1 MTIVAKTPAY
11 PRPVWDLVREL
22 VDNELSIIP
31 LRGKSPFR
39 QWKGAQ
45 WYRADHSTVTRWI
58 DQGFGLGVVHGKVSG
73 GLVSRDWD
81 EPCSYQKWAADYPN
95 LAATLPTVET
105 SRGFHTYARTSEGN
119 LTDIRKALHKPYST
133 GAIVLGDGELR
144 CGTGCYNVI
153 PPSVHPS
160 GVRYR
165 WAVPIPS
172 SGFPEVDL
180 FDTGFFDLPALG
192 VTGVTHDVLA
202 PVLAPL
208 ASGESLS
215 ERIEEAIRRTQPS
228 AFGQRNRRLFDLARL
243 LRGIPALALAGA
255 SDLNYVVDRWHSIA
269 LPYIRT
275 KPFKVSMDSFTH
287 AWNSVRFPPG
297 CSMALVLAR
306 ARASPVIGMLGPFGV
321 GVLAAVCRGLQH
333 DSGPEPFYLA
343 CRKAGDLLEVSHMT
357 ANRWLRQLTSA
368 GVIEVIV
375 KGTKNTMQA
384 TTFRYVE

>member
-1 MTIVAKTPAY
+1 VHFRCPFRCAFGAANNDENHQAVAMTIVAKTPAY
-11 PRPVWDLVREL
+11 PRPVWDLVHEL

-45 WYRADHSTVTRWI
+45 WYRANHATVTRWI
-58 DQGFGLGVVHGKVSG
+58 DQGFGLGVVHGKVSR

-81 EPCSYQKWAADYPN
+81 EPSSYQKWAADYPN

-105 SRGFHTYARTSEGN
+105 SRGFHTYARTSEVN
-119 LTDIRKALHKPYST
+119 LTAVRKALHKPYSK

-192 VTGVTHDVLA
+192 VTDVTHDVLA
-202 PVLAPL
+202 QARDQAASALGIGGRSVQKAKAVREKGCEALSEAVTAGKISVNVAEQFVRAVPDKVRQASIVSKALTGPRPARALGTRISGGTSFDVSEIEAAPPEEPRKPRNGAPL
-208 ASGESLS
+208 VSTKA
-215 ERIEEAIRRTQPS
+215 RTEAI
-228 AFGQRNRRLFDLARL
+228 
-243 LRGIPALALAGA
+243 LALDRV
-255 SDLNYVVDRWHSIA
+255 SRFLHSVDRYEEFLGA
-269 LPYIRT
+269 L
-275 KPFKVSMDSFTH
+275 SQ
-287 AWNSVRFPPG
+287 VRD
-297 CSMALVLAR
+297 
-306 ARASPVIGMLGPFGV
+306 VI
-321 GVLAAVCRGLQH
+321 
-333 DSGPEPFYLA
+333 
-343 CRKAGDLLEVSHMT
+343 
-357 ANRWLRQLTSA
+357 
-368 GVIEVIV
+368 
-375 KGTKNTMQA
+375 A
-384 TTFRYVE
+384 TTNGHQRAA